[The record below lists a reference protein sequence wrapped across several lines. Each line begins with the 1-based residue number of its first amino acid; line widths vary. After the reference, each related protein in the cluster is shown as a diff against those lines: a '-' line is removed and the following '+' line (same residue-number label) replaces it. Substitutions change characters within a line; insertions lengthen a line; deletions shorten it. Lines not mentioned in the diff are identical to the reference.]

1 MSRICRTCGSSERRE
16 IESLMLA
23 GTRMEQ
29 ISARFEISR
38 AALFR
43 HQARCLRANLLSSLR
58 VSENVGSVDLL
69 EHLTEVLTDL
79 SAARSAAMLTG
90 RTSDVVRAGA
100 ATTAVV
106 SVLMDKIG
114 LESTEVIR
122 ELREADDLARSIAAV
137 VRASPGLA
145 APLSAALRLRG
156 QTDAADAL
164 DALALAAAA
173 SVARTP
179 LAAAQTTNQPSTT
192 TTGAATA

>member
-1 MSRICRTCGSSERRE
+1 MARPCLTCGSGERRD
-16 IESLMLA
+16 IEASMLA
-23 GTRMEQ
+23 GTSMQQ

-43 HQARCLRANLLSSLR
+43 HQAHCLRANLLSSLR

-69 EHLTEVLTDL
+69 EHLTEVLGDL

-90 RTSDVVRAGA
+90 RTSDVIRAAA
-100 ATTAVV
+100 ATTTVV

-114 LESTEVIR
+114 LESTEVVR
-122 ELREADDLARSIAAV
+122 EMREADDLARSVAAV

-156 QTDAADAL
+156 QTDAASAL
-164 DALALAAAA
+164 DALAAAVAD
-173 SVARTP
+173 ART
-179 LAAAQTTNQPSTT
+179 LATAQTTTQPSTT